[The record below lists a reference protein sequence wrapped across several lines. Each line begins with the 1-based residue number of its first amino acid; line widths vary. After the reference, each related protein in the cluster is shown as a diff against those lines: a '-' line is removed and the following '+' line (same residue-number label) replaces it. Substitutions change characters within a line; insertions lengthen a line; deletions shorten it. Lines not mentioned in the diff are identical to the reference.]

1 MLDKQ
6 PGDIFEWKDVQFV
19 VINKPV
25 GRVAC
30 NYCDLWV
37 GGYCIADENTPPCLN
52 RGIAFKTLD
61 NKKLKKLT
69 TKNK

>member
-6 PGDIFEWKDVQFV
+6 PGDIFEWKDVPFV

-25 GRVAC
+25 GKVAC

-37 GGYCIADENTPPCLN
+37 GEYCIADENTPPCLN
-52 RGIAFKTLD
+52 RKIAFKTLD